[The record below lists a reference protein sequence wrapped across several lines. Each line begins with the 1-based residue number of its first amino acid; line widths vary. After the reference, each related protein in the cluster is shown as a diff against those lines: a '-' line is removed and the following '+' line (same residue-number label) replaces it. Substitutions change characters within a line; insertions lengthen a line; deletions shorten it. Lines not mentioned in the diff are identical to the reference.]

1 MSEEDGAS
9 DGQEPAAQQAASVMQ
24 WLALYADHQ
33 QERRSATLR
42 RLLQQAFPVAEA
54 NYASMGDWEAVLRTL
69 EGFYETALSVDAA
82 RMALVADDA
91 VAEKDKALRGVL
103 ELSLAAVVQSEEKA
117 TFVRDILAMADSA
130 QADLMASIEKVMTQ
144 GVAVLAGCG
153 YSGHDADASLEASE
167 AESEV
172 LEYQESQQQ
181 DPKSPSTNQV
191 ANAHSP
197 LYLSRNAELERV
209 KRENGV
215 LKDEAVSARWI
226 HMALELED
234 ARAKLRRR
242 ESESGSLVETIQQLK
257 VQLDTDVQRKERS
270 LRALYDDRIRA
281 LQREFDVAKTE
292 LHDKTEVASKV
303 PALRDE
309 VDLLRPLA
317 DKMAKMET
325 TLAKYKAKIDDLL
338 GAKGSLREFRVCEL
352 ETQLARQENDVT
364 VVGHDL
370 EASQNALQEAKALNV
385 QLQATIDHQLSA
397 AATTGGDNSSFV
409 PAMTGGISEFNPEL
423 MQKVVRLEYENS
435 ELRKQVKGETSER
448 IEGLLDEIEDL
459 ARLKKS
465 FERKYFDTEQL
476 LQATRE
482 ELKQSRQ
489 QVEDGGVAFASVK
502 GDLRRM
508 TERRDEL
515 RTALDD
521 ANVHLK
527 NTIGEFEA
535 SMRDLTLTL
544 RNREGEL
551 TDLRSGFESLT
562 REKERLM
569 EQCEGLSMMRED
581 LEAEL
586 SALCN
591 AETRAK
597 LDLGA
602 RLSRQMEL
610 TMMQSEDANAEW
622 LRLENRRERELQ
634 EACQQHEDK
643 LAAVISR
650 MTEVVGTKS
659 AEIEQLKVALQEERQ
674 QHVDAIEELK
684 TQRDAERSELEAA
697 TVEATK
703 ELERYRELHT
713 VPNADWSSKEK
724 DFIQQL
730 DESARLMSEKEAKS
744 ARESEALNTQ
754 IKELEESSVVMR
766 ELYEQQEDALKA
778 TVRSQLESNQRL
790 VETNQALKVDVARKR
805 SALAELENTTTQLES
820 KVMSLEKVRA
830 HFSTQEE
837 RKRDFKDETSSFSS
851 QVHTQLGLV
860 VAELE
865 KVLEENKK
873 LQQNLAG
880 CSCDC
885 RNGPSDQPPMAKDG
899 HLSGIRQ
906 LEQDK
911 IGEEQKRR
919 ELLLVNAKFIQEQ
932 KQLQVKNASLATEM
946 QQLNDS
952 IYGWL
957 LRDERRKK
965 DDPKLQLRPRRV
977 EKDQGAVTQAKEARR
992 SLERPVKGLEARL
1005 KPLEATQGGHELQTV
1020 ADQENIAPAN
1030 DTSRSRATTSLVAT
1044 RKRKLDAC
1052 VTRESSKPTAIVES
1066 EFMDAKEFFAAKSP
1080 VPRGP
1085 SSGGPASSKRRLS
1098 LFISSG
1104 RTSER
1109 QQRSEQTE
1117 KPAEGQE
1124 Q

>member
-1 MSEEDGAS
+1 MSEEGGDS
-9 DGQEPAAQQAASVMQ
+9 DGQEPATQQATSLMQ

-33 QERRSATLR
+33 QERRPATLR

-54 NYASMGDWEAVLRTL
+54 SYASMGDWEAVLRTL
-69 EGFYETALSVDAA
+69 EGFYETTLSVDAA

-91 VAEKDKALRGVL
+91 VAEKDDALRGVL
-103 ELSLAAVVQSEEKA
+103 ELTLAAVVQSEEKT

-153 YSGHDADASLEASE
+153 DGGQDANTSLEASQ

-172 LEYQESQQQ
+172 LEYQEMQQQ
-181 DPKSPSTNQV
+181 DPKSPSTGQV
-191 ANAHSP
+191 ANAQSP
-197 LYLSRNAELERV
+197 LHLSRNAELER
-209 KRENGV
+209 
-215 LKDEAVSARWI
+215 I
-226 HMALELED
+226 HMALELEN

-242 ESESGSLVETIQQLK
+242 ESETGSLAETIQQLK
-257 VQLDTDVQRKERS
+257 VQLDTDIQRKEWS
-270 LRALYDDRIRA
+270 IRALYDDRIHV
-281 LQREFDVAKTE
+281 LQRELDAAKTE

-317 DKMAKMET
+317 DKMTKMET
-325 TLAKYKAKIDDLL
+325 TLAKYKAKIDGLL
-338 GAKGSLREFRVCEL
+338 GAKDSLREFRVCEL
-352 ETQLARQENDVT
+352 ETQLTRQVNEVT
-364 VVGHDL
+364 VVRNDL
-370 EASQNALQEAKALNV
+370 EASQNALQEARALNV
-385 QLQATIDHQLSA
+385 QLQATMDRQFSA
-397 AATTGGDNSSFV
+397 AATIGGDNSSFA

-423 MQKVVRLEYENS
+423 MQKVARLEYENA

-459 ARLKKS
+459 TRLKKS

-482 ELKQSRQ
+482 ELGQTKQ
-489 QVEDGGVAFASVK
+489 QVEDDGVAFASLK

-508 TERRDEL
+508 AERRDEL

-527 NTIGEFEA
+527 STIGEFEA
-535 SMRDLTLTL
+535 SISDLTHTL
-544 RNREGEL
+544 SSREGEL
-551 TDLRSGFESLT
+551 TELRSGFETLT
-562 REKERLM
+562 REKERLV

-586 SALCN
+586 SSLCN

-622 LRLENRRERELQ
+622 LRLENRRDRELQ
-634 EACQQHEDK
+634 EVCQQHEDK
-643 LAAVISR
+643 LADVISR
-650 MTEVVGTKS
+650 MTEMVDTKS
-659 AEIEQLKVALQEERQ
+659 AKIEQLKVALQEERQ
-674 QHVDAIEELK
+674 QHVEAIEALK
-684 TQRDAERSELEAA
+684 TQRDAERRELEAA
-697 TVEATK
+697 MVEATK
-703 ELERYRELHT
+703 ELERYREFHT
-713 VPNADWSSKEK
+713 VSNADWSSKEK

-730 DESARLMSEKEAKS
+730 DESTRLMSEKEAKC
-744 ARESEALNTQ
+744 ARESEALNAQ

-766 ELYEQQEDALKA
+766 ELYEQQEDTLKA

-790 VETNQALKVDVARKR
+790 VETNQALKADVARKR
-805 SALAELENTTTQLES
+805 SAIAELENTTTQLES

-873 LQQNLAG
+873 LQQSLAE
-880 CSCDC
+880 CSCDR
-885 RNGPSDQPPMAKDG
+885 RNGTSEQIQMAKDG

-965 DDPKLQLRPRRV
+965 DDPKLQLRTQ
-977 EKDQGAVTQAKEARR
+977 KDQGAVTQAKEART
-992 SLERPVKGLEARL
+992 SLERPVKGLESRW
-1005 KPLEATQGGHELQTV
+1005 KSLEATQGGHELQTV
-1020 ADQENIAPAN
+1020 VDQENIAPAD
-1030 DTSRSRATTSLVAT
+1030 DTARSRATTSLVAT

-1052 VTRESSKPTAIVES
+1052 VARGSSKPTAIVES
-1066 EFMDAKEFFAAKSP
+1066 EFMDAKEFFAAKSTA
-1080 VPRGP
+1080 PRGP
-1085 SSGGPASSKRRLS
+1085 SSDGPASSKRRLS

-1109 QQRSEQTE
+1109 QQRSEQME
-1117 KPAEGQE
+1117 KPAESQE